1 MCRHMQTL
9 HPLNNFISLLA
20 KLTVMAMLAGTGIYE
35 RLQLCGMAIGKRLR
49 EKQPCGNVLAI
60 SIQAALAKRG

>member
-35 RLQLCGMAIGKRLR
+35 RLQLCSMAIGKRLR

-60 SIQAALAKRG
+60 SIQAALAKSE